1 MPIAQYIQE
10 YQDFSVGLIESE
22 NNKCIFCG
30 EEKKKV
36 YCFFLLTYKAHKKD
50 KIFLLEDKKRYY
62 VVCCQQCMQYY
73 VKIRTQYIHNLSLKD
88 VPYLQYD
95 VLLEQELSKLLDNLD
110 KYNVMFFKHWCDGL
124 LKEAS
129 DASFVANPTNNAVL
143 QILPGVAKSLSQAEI
158 SYAVARIQQYQ
169 AEFMFNASSDYM
181 LLMQLVLMEINLQRL
196 QSKLLSFSSEEK
208 GRAQA
213 KNELLDV
220 NKEYRET
227 LKSLG
232 LLRSDRDKIGGANI
246 AEISALVDTEANA
259 RLEIQEWDAEVEAK
273 LIEKQQRENN

>member
-1 MPIAQYIQE
+1 MAQAQYLQE
-10 YQDFSVGLIESE
+10 YQDFSNKLLITE

-30 EEKKKV
+30 EENKKI
-36 YCFFLLTYKAHKKD
+36 YCFFLLTYKSHKKD
-50 KIFLLEDKKRYY
+50 KIFLLDDKKKYY

-73 VKIRTQYIHNLSLKD
+73 VKIRAEYINNLSLKD

-95 VLLEQELSKLLDNLD
+95 ILLEQELSKLLDNLD

-124 LKEAS
+124 IKEAS
-129 DASFVANPTNNAVL
+129 DSSFVPNPTNNAVL
-143 QILPGVAKSLSQAEI
+143 QLLPGVAKSLSQPEI
-158 SYAVARIQQYQ
+158 NYAVARIQQYQ

-181 LLMQLVLMEINLQRL
+181 LLMQLILMEINIQRL
-196 QSKLLSFSSEEK
+196 QSKLLAFSGEEK
-208 GRAQA
+208 GRIQV
-213 KNELLDV
+213 KNELVDV

-246 AEISALVDTEANA
+246 AEISALVDSEANA
-259 RLEIQEWDAEVEAK
+259 RLEIKEWDAEVEAR
-273 LIEKQQRENN
+273 LEEKQARENK